1 MNKSSL
7 ILKVCDK
14 LPGQKLNVIK
24 DAVNVF
30 FDAMSEGIQKDERV
44 ELRGF
49 GTFCLHEHSAK
60 LAYNPKT
67 GQRFYMSPKKVA
79 YFRPSEKIVKQLND
93 KH

>member
-7 ILKVCDK
+7 ILKVQHK
-14 LPGQKLNVIK
+14 LPKHKVSVIK
-24 DAVNVF
+24 DAVNLF
-30 FDAMSEGIQKDERV
+30 FDELSEGITHDERV

-67 GQRFYMSPKKVA
+67 GQRFYMSPKKVT
-79 YFRPSEKIVKQLND
+79 YFRASHKMLEKLN